1 MRLQAVLAGLV
12 FWQENALTSGDPL
25 WWRLAVNSSDLSQ
38 WCFRNL
44 QLFLD
49 RDCQVNLPNIVE
61 HRSSAALTRILAWD
75 APTAFVAF
83 ASDCTDAL
91 CAPLEPW
98 VAVRLEEPS
107 VVQCFKYEDCQ
118 TVVDTTTTTS
128 SALATTSTTVATT
141 TTSSTTVQTSSTS
154 NPFAN
159 LFEGLG
165 RRLSVPGT
173 LVMERSADFVDWTV
187 VASWNAPQPGI
198 VVSITSSTH
207 TLTPGQIP
215 QGTWQP
221 TADLCQRCWEGGISE
236 SSIIEVSFDRKI
248 YFGDGNIEILRG
260 SLPTLRLPARSSPWF
275 KVDASRQRLQVEPQ
289 GGALLGS
296 SSACLRIKILD
307 RAILNADGTG
317 YKHDYETCIRDYQ
330 PPMFLSSDPV
340 NQETGV
346 DLLPKL
352 QLSFDQV
359 IRLADAPVATLRAKS
374 APVGGESMPPDQILD
389 LTQATVFKWD
399 RAGIQ
404 DAGAIDIYP
413 SELIPQTSYELIIL
427 PGVIQDIAGNSW
439 EGGSFL
445 FTTTCGIYGCF
456 QPSTAAPTQDPE
468 PEAQQGDIAIWLI
481 IVGILTIGCAFGV
494 AVFQLYVRKKV
505 NSSAQVHPIEVKD
518 GVGRSTTQASHA
530 SVYSEATEAP
540 KVETGPSVHWNDGPS
555 GPIFG
560 DSGPSAANASR
571 PQAHWT
577 KSKEAEDIGN
587 SRKVHEEHGPRQPHT
602 DDHVGFGAGRDQQ
615 FKHDKGA
622 PPFNQKVHD
631 RHKEPRGH
639 RTHAQ
644 PQPPK
649 KEEPAAPAPLSQNPE
664 VANILQE
671 LNGQLES
678 TRKEDIA
685 SRKKTFKFSC
695 LKWHPDKNA
704 DNLEVATEVFQ
715 WLQSQRDW
723 YLKE

>member
-1 MRLQAVLAGLV
+1 MLAIAGGLV

-159 LFEGLG
+159 LFEGG
-165 RRLSVPGT
+165 RKLSVPGT

-187 VASWNAPQPGI
+187 VASWNAPQPGKFPRARG
-198 VVSITSSTH
+198 SRP
-207 TLTPGQIP
+207 LTC
-215 QGTWQP
+215 
-221 TADLCQRCWEGGISE
+221 ASAE

-468 PEAQQGDIAIWLI
+468 PEAQQGDIATRASMGLMAIWLI

-560 DSGPSAANASR
+560 DSGPSAANGSR

-602 DDHVGFGAGRDQQ
+602 DDHVGF
-615 FKHDKGA
+615 
-622 PPFNQKVHD
+622 
-631 RHKEPRGH
+631 
-639 RTHAQ
+639 
-644 PQPPK
+644 
-649 KEEPAAPAPLSQNPE
+649 
-664 VANILQE
+664 
-671 LNGQLES
+671 
-678 TRKEDIA
+678 
-685 SRKKTFKFSC
+685 
-695 LKWHPDKNA
+695 
-704 DNLEVATEVFQ
+704 
-715 WLQSQRDW
+715 
-723 YLKE
+723 